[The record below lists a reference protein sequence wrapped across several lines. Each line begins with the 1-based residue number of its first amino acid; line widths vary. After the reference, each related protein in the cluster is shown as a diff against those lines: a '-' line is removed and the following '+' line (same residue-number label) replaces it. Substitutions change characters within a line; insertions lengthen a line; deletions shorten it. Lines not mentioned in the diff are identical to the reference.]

1 MRQVGQGVLEL
12 TLLVSRSF
20 LLRYGSTN
28 ERTRRVTSQN
38 VGITLRMPCAENI
51 MLRICRFL
59 LPAIPIQG
67 CVSET
72 AFRFLKRVN
81 VYGWKMGSD
90 AS

>member
-12 TLLVSRSF
+12 ISTSQSQFFAV
-20 LLRYGSTN
+20 GSN

-38 VGITLRMPCAENI
+38 MGITLRMPCAENI

-59 LPAIPIQG
+59 LLAIPGQR

-72 AFRFLKRVN
+72 ARGFLKRVN